1 MPKIYV
7 LRLGHRRE
15 RDKRITTHCG
25 LVARAF
31 GASGIVLSGERDE
44 KVEESIRKVVEMWGG
59 PFTVSYE
66 RRWRDVIKKWKGGG
80 GLVVHLTMYG
90 VPIQNVEQDLRCKL
104 KDRDMLVVIGSE
116 KVPWDVYEMADYN
129 VAITNQPHSEVAAL
143 AVFLDRIFQGKELE
157 MEFSKW
163 KQKIIPQERGKKLAK
178 R

>member
-1 MPKIYV
+1 MSKIYV

-59 PFTVSYE
+59 PFSVSYE
-66 RRWRDVIKKWKGGG
+66 RRWRDVIKKWKERG

-90 VPIQNVEQDLRCKL
+90 IPIQSVERELRREL
-104 KDRDMLVVIGSE
+104 KGRDMLVVVGAE
-116 KVPWDVYEMADYN
+116 KVPRDVYELADYN

-143 AVFLDRIFQGKELE
+143 AVFLDRIFQGEELGR
-157 MEFSKW
+157 EFSGW
-163 KQKIIPQERGKKLAK
+163 RQKIIPQERGKRLIK

>member
-31 GASGIVLSGERDE
+31 GASGIVLSGEKDE
-44 KVEESIRKVVEMWGG
+44 KVEESIKKVVKIWGG

-66 RRWRDVIKKWKGGG
+66 RRWKDMIRRWKSDGGM
-80 GLVVHLTMYG
+80 VVHLTMYG
-90 VPIQNVEQDLRCKL
+90 IPVQNMEQNLRRELESK
-104 KDRDMLVVIGSE
+104 DMLIIIGAK
-116 KVPWDVYEMADYN
+116 KVPRDVYKEADYN

-157 MEFSKW
+157 KEFSRW
-163 KQKIIPQERGKKLAK
+163 KQKVIPQERDKKIIK